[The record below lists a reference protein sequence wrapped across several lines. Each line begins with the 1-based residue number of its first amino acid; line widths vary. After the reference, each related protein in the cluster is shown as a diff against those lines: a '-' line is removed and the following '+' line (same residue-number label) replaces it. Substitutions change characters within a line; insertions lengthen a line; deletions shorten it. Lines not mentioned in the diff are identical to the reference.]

1 MVKKKK
7 VAIVIGRYYLTLPI
21 IIGYNDLYDWEISV
35 IDLGFDKLN
44 IEKDFFYH
52 NIPKN
57 LSIYILYEE
66 KEIIQNFLNNRYDY
80 VIVTSSKFELIN
92 NLRINN
98 IIPKLFIFVAAF
110 SKPPNIKKE
119 FVLIKKLSLVINL
132 INRIVSNPQHFI
144 LKLIKRLELVLKINK
159 EISSNKLETFTK
171 PIFDKILIWNN
182 SEHLIYPEYSNCLIK
197 HPYHLFL
204 SKYATIKTAFN
215 KILIAHNGDPLYYT
229 KGYNDLIQAIISKYG
244 DSHLI
249 TIKLHPLYKSIPNFK
264 GNYEIIYKQMNE
276 SKLNEYKIFINEDS
290 YFGVELFF
298 RGLFIINYGLK
309 NSKSSNI
316 DFSHFWSINTNEI
329 INKIDFLTNNWVSES
344 NAHLNY
350 INDYYKDYRSYDL
363 TLDNQ

>member
-44 IEKDFFYH
+44 IEKDFFY
-52 NIPKN
+52 NNLPKN
-57 LSIYILYEE
+57 LSIYILLEE
-66 KEIIQNFLNNRYDY
+66 KDIIQNFINNRYDF
-80 VIVTSSKFELIN
+80 VIVTSTKYDIIN
-92 NLRINN
+92 NLRITG
-98 IIPKLFIFVAAF
+98 IITKLFVFVAAF
-110 SKPPNIKKE
+110 SKPPNTNKA
-119 FVLIKKLSLVINL
+119 FDFFKKLSFIINL
-132 INRIVSNPQHFI
+132 ISRIFSKPQYFI
-144 LKLIKRLELVLKINK
+144 FKFLQRLKLALKKDKKKLFNK
-159 EISSNKLETFTK
+159 FENPTK
-171 PIFDKILIWNN
+171 PIFDKILIWNK
-182 SEHLIYPEYSNCLIK
+182 SEFLIYPEYNHCIIK

-204 SKYATIKTAFN
+204 SKYANFKAASN

-229 KGYNDLIQAIISKYG
+229 TGYNDLIQFIISKYG

-264 GNYEIIYKQMNE
+264 GNYELIYKQMNE
-276 SKLNEYKIFINEDS
+276 SKLKEYSIFINEDS

-298 RGLFIINYGLK
+298 KGLFIINYGLK
-309 NSKSSNI
+309 DDKSSNI

-329 INKIDFLTNNWVSES
+329 INKIDFLTSNWVSES

-350 INDYYKDYRSYDL
+350 IKDFYKDYRSYDL